1 MIGYGKTENEINKI
15 IDIQMHNL
23 IKNIFEKKIQ
33 RDIRIKNDFKDYGE
47 DIVLTIGKEVY
58 HEKYKLGKIIEIC
71 KFEGKNAVVVKF
83 KSGVEKKIAVEYL
96 KYHK

>member
-33 RDIRIKNDFKDYGE
+33 RDFRIKNDFKDYG
-47 DIVLTIGKEVY
+47 
-58 HEKYKLGKIIEIC
+58 
-71 KFEGKNAVVVKF
+71 
-83 KSGVEKKIAVEYL
+83 
-96 KYHK
+96 